1 MATIFLHDNAP
12 HRIIRHKVFD
22 KSAGFN
28 EAHYNALQRQER
40 GLLGIGHRWV
50 TVAMERIPD
59 YVIVALGCF
68 GDTDGWRSSLP
79 AAGFAR

>member
-1 MATIFLHDNAP
+1 MATIFLHNNAP
-12 HRIIRHKVFD
+12 HRIIRQQVVD
-22 KSAGFN
+22 KNAGFN
-28 EAHYNALQRQER
+28 EAHYNVLQRQER
-40 GLLGIGHRWV
+40 GLFGITQAWV
-50 TVAMERIPD
+50 TIEMERIPD